1 MNYKVNLLTYGPVLG
16 KTKRAKRGVSIA
28 IMSKW
33 KKQQQQQQQQ
43 QREKMHMIDVAT
55 PADRNVMQK
64 EQKRN

>member
-1 MNYKVNLLTYGPVLG
+1 MNYKVSLLTYGPVLG

-33 KKQQQQQQQQ
+33 KKQQQQQQQ
-43 QREKMHMIDVAT
+43 REKMHMIDVAT